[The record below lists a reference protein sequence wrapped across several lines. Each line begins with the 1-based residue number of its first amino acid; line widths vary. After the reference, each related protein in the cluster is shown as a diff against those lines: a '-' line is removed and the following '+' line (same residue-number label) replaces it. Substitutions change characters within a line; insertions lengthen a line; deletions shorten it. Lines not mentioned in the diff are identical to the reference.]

1 MQKSGL
7 IVALAMLAATPSLAQ
22 TTAATPF
29 PDLRGTWK
37 GESESIVSHGGNP
50 HHAAPQESAPR
61 LSSVPFTFT
70 IDNQDGRRFSGNFSS
85 PRATEPVIGV
95 ISRNGTILLV
105 DTDGYAMGTLL
116 GPNRLEVCY
125 LQIAAHGR
133 VASCTE
139 MNRQP

>member
-1 MQKSGL
+1 MRKSSA
-7 IVALAMLAATPSLAQ
+7 IAAIAMLAATTALAQ
-22 TTAATPF
+22 APAPAPF
-29 PDLRGTWK
+29 ADLRGTWK

-50 HHAAPQESAPR
+50 HHAAPPESAPR
-61 LSSVPFTFT
+61 LSSVAFTFT
-70 IDNQDGRRFSGNFSS
+70 IDKQDGRRFSGNFSS
-85 PRATEPVIGV
+85 PQATESVIGV
-95 ISRNGTILLV
+95 ISRNGTILFV